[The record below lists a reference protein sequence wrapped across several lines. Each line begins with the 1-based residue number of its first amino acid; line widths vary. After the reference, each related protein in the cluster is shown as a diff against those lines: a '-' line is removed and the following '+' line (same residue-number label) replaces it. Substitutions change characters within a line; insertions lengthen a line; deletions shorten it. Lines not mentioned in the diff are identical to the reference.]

1 MNGGKS
7 GAKNLLL
14 NNVFQE
20 AVQKGHFY
28 HIRMLVQPLENE
40 QSKDPYYLTTFIKAV
55 SFSNFF
61 CCKQQQMQSSNAKV
75 ERSKHDVFDDVSIS
89 SSISNQLYKMNRE
102 SNM

>member
-1 MNGGKS
+1 MNRSKS

-28 HIRMLVQPLENE
+28 HMRMLVQPLENE
-40 QSKDPYYLTTFIKAV
+40 QSKDSYYLTTFIKAV

-61 CCKQQQMQSSNAKV
+61 CCKHQQMQSSNAKV
-75 ERSKHDVFDDVSIS
+75 ERTKRDVFDDVSTS
-89 SSISNQLYKMNRE
+89 
-102 SNM
+102 